1 MIQSGLKVLQQWYA
15 AACDGDWEHSYGIRI
30 ETTDNPGW
38 ILSVDLIGTSLR
50 GRTCESEEQ
59 CADGSWMSTKSDG
72 IEFVAACDPSS
83 LERVIGNFIE
93 FAAPEFV

>member
-1 MIQSGLKVLQQWYA
+1 MMSNLKMLQQWYS

-38 ILSVDLIGTSLR
+38 ILSVDLTRTALY
-50 GRTCESEEQ
+50 GRTCEREDES
-59 CADGSWMSTKSDG
+59 ADGSWVSMKSDG

-83 LERVIGNFIE
+83 LERAIGDFIE
-93 FAAPEFV
+93 FAAAGPG